1 MHYITGQDRQQ
12 AQFFTKLDD
21 LVSNHH
27 YVRLIDLIADKFVS
41 ENPVSFDAKGSS
53 NIGRKAYHPAVLLKL
68 YIYGYLN
75 SVSSSRKLER
85 ECHRNLE
92 LMWLMNQLAPDHKT
106 IADFRRENGDVIQQS
121 VLMFNRWLQQ
131 AGYIKGDTISI
142 DGSRIRANA
151 SHSYDID
158 SIAKKLDQAEAQLT
172 EYMERVALT
181 DQAEAEQEQLE
192 IEKLRLEKRVSDL
205 QQQVRELEQKKVSLR
220 ESGAKRLSTTDP
232 EARIMKSRQG
242 KHFCYNVQVA
252 VDEQHKLI
260 VCNQVRSE
268 ENDKGLLKPV
278 VEEVKKCLSKSPKE
292 VLADAGYY
300 QLNQLEELEG
310 DNVECFVAINGNQEQ
325 VKEEQHGITFKFDK
339 SENVYQCSQDQLLVP
354 HRGVKKDARR
364 GTEAQVYKGINCQP
378 CAIKPLCTTA
388 KEART
393 VYRFSNQEWRD
404 VYHSK
409 MKSELGVSKL
419 RLRGMLSE
427 HPFGTLKY
435 WMGHIPI
442 LLRGKRKVQI
452 ELNLYTIAYN
462 FKRMIN
468 TIPFE
473 QMKELIEQN
482 RKGSMA

>member
-27 YVRLIDLIADKFVS
+27 YARLIDLIADKFVS
-41 ENPVSFDAKGSS
+41 ENPVSFDAKGGS
-53 NIGRKAYHPAVLLKL
+53 NVGRKAYHPAVLLKL

-75 SVSSSRKLER
+75 GISSSRKLER

-106 IADFRRENGDVIQQS
+106 IADFRRENGEAIQQS

-131 AGYIKGDTISI
+131 AGYIKGNTISI

-151 SHSYDID
+151 SRSYDID
-158 SIAKKLDQAEAQLT
+158 SIAKKLDQAEVQLT
-172 EYMERVALT
+172 EYLGKLILV
-181 DQAEAEQEQLE
+181 DQEEGEQEQLE
-192 IEKLRLEKRVSDL
+192 IEKQRLEKIVSDL
-205 QQQVRELEQKKVSLR
+205 QQQVGELEQKKALLK
-220 ESGAKRLSTTDP
+220 ESNAKRLSSTDP

-242 KHFCYNVQVA
+242 KHFCYNVQAA
-252 VDEQHKLI
+252 VDEYHKLI

-268 ENDKGLLKPV
+268 ENDKGLLIPV
-278 VEEVKKCLSKSPKE
+278 VEEAKKWLTETPRE

-300 QLNQLEELEG
+300 QLNQLEELESN
-310 DNVECFVAINGNQEQ
+310 NVKCYVAINGNQEQ
-325 VKEEQHGITFKFDK
+325 VKEVQHGITFKFDEQK
-339 SENVYQCSQDQLLVP
+339 NVYQCSQGQFLVP
-354 HRGVKKDARR
+354 HHGVKRDVRR
-364 GTEAQVYKGINCQP
+364 GTQAQAYKGINCQP
-378 CAIKPLCTTA
+378 CAIKSLCTTA
-388 KEART
+388 RETRT

-404 VYHSK
+404 RYMHK

-442 LLRGKRKVQI
+442 LLRGKQKVQI
-452 ELNLYTIAYN
+452 EMNLYTIAYN
-462 FKRMIN
+462 FKRMLN

-482 RKGSMA
+482 MKAAMA